1 MAAILY
7 LLLALPLLLL
17 FLFQKHKKSSTNAS
31 LPPGP
36 PGLPL
41 VGNLFQLD
49 SSAPHRYLW
58 KLSQTYGPVMFLRL
72 GRAQV
77 VVVSTAKM
85 AEEVMKTQDLVFCTR
100 PVATSTTRLSYNNVD
115 LAFAPYDAYW
125 REMRKICV
133 VHLFNSNRAQ
143 SFGPIREYEVS
154 KMIEKVSGSSL
165 EAKPVNLSEA
175 MMSLTSTIICRVA
188 FGKRYE
194 EEGVERSRFQSLL
207 NETQAMFTS
216 FCFSDLFPVLGFI
229 DRLNGLVGRLDK
241 NFREC
246 DAFYQEIIDEH
257 LDPDRA
263 KPEQEDILDILLQL
277 WKDRSFKV
285 QLTFDNI
292 KALLMVIGQRFDF
305 IKTTLFNIF
314 IGGTDTGA
322 ATVVWAMTY
331 LMKYPIAMRKVQ
343 EELRQKVKDKG
354 FVKEED
360 IQQLPYFKAV
370 IKEAM
375 RLQPAVPLLVPRESI
390 QKCSLGGY
398 EIPAKTIIHV
408 NAWAIARDPES
419 WGENPD
425 EFKPE
430 RFVGKSVD
438 VKGSNFELIPFG
450 AGRRICPG
458 IHIGLATVEIALAN
472 LLYAFDWEM
481 PAGMKSEDLDMDVLP
496 GLTMHKKNALCL
508 VAINRV

>member
-188 FGKRYE
+188 FGKR
-194 EEGVERSRFQSLL
+194 
-207 NETQAMFTS
+207 
-216 FCFSDLFPVLGFI
+216 
-229 DRLNGLVGRLDK
+229 
-241 NFREC
+241 EC

-292 KALLMVIGQRFDF
+292 KALLM
-305 IKTTLFNIF
+305 NIF

>member
-1 MAAILY
+1 
-7 LLLALPLLLL
+7 
-17 FLFQKHKKSSTNAS
+17 
-31 LPPGP
+31 
-36 PGLPL
+36 
-41 VGNLFQLD
+41 
-49 SSAPHRYLW
+49 
-58 KLSQTYGPVMFLRL
+58 MFLRL

-165 EAKPVNLSEA
+165 E
-175 MMSLTSTIICRVA
+175 
-188 FGKRYE
+188 
-194 EEGVERSRFQSLL
+194 SLL

-292 KALLMVIGQRFDF
+292 KALLM
-305 IKTTLFNIF
+305 NIF

>member
-1 MAAILY
+1 
-7 LLLALPLLLL
+7 
-17 FLFQKHKKSSTNAS
+17 
-31 LPPGP
+31 
-36 PGLPL
+36 
-41 VGNLFQLD
+41 
-49 SSAPHRYLW
+49 
-58 KLSQTYGPVMFLRL
+58 
-72 GRAQV
+72 
-77 VVVSTAKM
+77 
-85 AEEVMKTQDLVFCTR
+85 
-100 PVATSTTRLSYNNVD
+100 
-115 LAFAPYDAYW
+115 
-125 REMRKICV
+125 MRKICV
-133 VHLFNSNRAQ
+133 VHLFNSNRSQ

-188 FGKRYE
+188 FGKRYG

-216 FCFSDLFPVLGFI
+216 FCFSDLFPVLG
-229 DRLNGLVGRLDK
+229 
-241 NFREC
+241 
-246 DAFYQEIIDEH
+246 
-257 LDPDRA
+257 A

-292 KALLMVIGQRFDF
+292 KALLM
-305 IKTTLFNIF
+305 NIF

-481 PAGMKSEDLDMDVLP
+481 PAEMKSEDLDMDVLP